1 MTRLP
6 GVSQVAFAMLLL
18 MAASPMMAAERL
30 DRYPD
35 PPTPTRE
42 FEVRGNSAYLGG
54 KPVRLWGLRC
64 VHALRDWA
72 MTERLVRNLDNFNAH
87 GLNLV
92 SIYLQPAHGGYPDIQ
107 AGINPFSETGKL
119 DPAFA
124 RRLEWLAREADQ
136 RGMVLLIGVIT
147 PIKDQEL
154 KDEAAIRTA
163 IEETAR
169 LLERR
174 KIRNVVVD
182 LLYEFDHP
190 TRIHHEI
197 FREPEGESKKYRVA
211 AWFHEIAPQIEAG
224 VTQETHSSASKSF
237 VGMDLQLI
245 QKEDPIPAS
254 GYALN
259 IESLRRDVFG
269 KEGIFTPEQKESIF
283 AELQRYKAAPN
294 TGYVLNTSYAQ
305 SIGGAAG
312 TGPHFEMGGDGTGP
326 DDRGI
331 RFYFDWVRDN
341 VGRWEYPKHVPATV
355 SGRK

>member
-1 MTRLP
+1 MNRRSPQT
-6 GVSQVAFAMLLL
+6 VFTVACGLLL
-18 MAASPMMAAERL
+18 ACARCWATDFSRQL
-30 DRYPD
+30 PD

-42 FEVRGNSAYLGG
+42 FEVKGQSAYLGG
-54 KPVRLWGLRC
+54 NPVRLWGLRC
-64 VHALRDWA
+64 VHALRDRA
-72 MTERLVRNLDNFNAH
+72 MTERLVRNLDNFTDH
-87 GLNLV
+87 GINLV
-92 SIYLQPAHGGYPDIQ
+92 SVYLQPAHGGFPDIQ
-107 AGINPFSETGKL
+107 AGINPFSETGRL

-124 RRLEWLAREADQ
+124 RRLEWLAREADR

-169 LLERR
+169 LLQSR

-190 TRIHHEI
+190 TRIYHDA
-197 FREPEGESKKYRVA
+197 FREPEGALKKYRA
-211 AWFHEIAPQIEAG
+211 ADWFHAIAPEIEAG
-224 VTQETHSSASKSF
+224 VTTETHSNSPKQFA
-237 VGMDLQLI
+237 GMDLHLI
-245 QKEDPIPAS
+245 QKEDPIPTD

-269 KEGIFTPEQKESIF
+269 KEGIFTPEQKQSIF
-283 AELQRYKAAPN
+283 RELERYRATPN
-294 TGYVLNTSYAQ
+294 AGYVLNTSYTQ
-305 SIGGAAG
+305 SIGGASG

-331 RFYFDWVRDN
+331 RFYFEWVRDN
-341 VGRWEYPKHVPATV
+341 VGRYEYPRHIKQAP
-355 SGRK
+355 